1 MTNPLIKTAD
11 LVYTVPWTFNTE
23 AKMFTDFLKSGLL
36 FSDIPFIF
44 RILPLFLLIYYLVPR
59 KARVWIS
66 IPFSLLFYVKN
77 AGEYTLVLLLA
88 LLLNFG
94 LSFLTARKSRVALGF
109 TIVLNACLLMGFKI
123 LSALGFTIHLPQGR
137 EFVILLPLGISFYT
151 FKLISYQIDLYRQK
165 YPVASFG
172 SFAAY
177 ITDFTQV
184 ICGPIARYNEWKID
198 YDSMPTVRGFKNR
211 VKEAFIQISEG
222 LTFFI
227 TGLFFKVFIAD
238 HLSILWN
245 SFGTIG
251 YMNLS
256 VPMAWLGVFVYSLNL
271 FYDFW
276 GYSLMASGIGVMM
289 GHKHI
294 RNFKDPYGAT
304 SVSDFYRRWHIT
316 LGTWFR
322 DYIYIPM
329 GGSRKGSFRTAFNLI
344 VVWLLTGI
352 WHGITPNFM
361 IWAGA
366 LLLLILWEK
375 FVLSKNK
382 VVLRIFGQF
391 HVLVLIPLTWVV
403 FALPKFTD
411 LSHYFLR
418 LFGQSIEGSVINAK
432 DYLNILRDGW
442 IFLFLA
448 VFCLIPGVRD
458 FLEREKYRVFTTIL
472 LFVLFWISIFSASG
486 ASLNPFMYMNF

>member
-1 MTNPLIKTAD
+1 
-11 LVYTVPWTFNTE
+11 
-23 AKMFTDFLKSGLL
+23 MFTDFLKSGLL
-36 FSDIPFIF
+36 FSDMLFIF
-44 RILPLFLLIYYLVPR
+44 RILPVFLIIYYLFPR
-59 KARVWIS
+59 KIRPWVS

-77 AGEYTLVLLLA
+77 AGEYTVVLLAA

-94 LSFLTARKSRVALGF
+94 LSFLTAKKSKIALVF
-109 TIVLNACLLMGFKI
+109 SVIINASLLMGFKI
-123 LSALGFTIHLPQGR
+123 LSAIGFTLHLPEGR

-151 FKLISYQIDLYRQK
+151 FKLISYQADLYRQK
-165 YPVASFG
+165 YPVANFG
-172 SFAAY
+172 DFAAY
-177 ITDFTQV
+177 IMDFTQV
-184 ICGPIARYNEWKID
+184 ICGPIARFNEWKAGFTE
-198 YDSMPTVRGFKNR
+198 PGPKGFKNR
-211 VKEAFIQISEG
+211 FREAFIQISEG

-227 TGLFFKVFIAD
+227 TGLFFKVIIAD

-245 SFGTIG
+245 SIGTIG

-256 VPMAWLGVFVYSLNL
+256 VPMAWIGVFVYSLNL

-304 SVSDFYRRWHIT
+304 SVSDFYRRWHIS
-316 LGTWFR
+316 LGTWFK
-322 DYIYIPM
+322 DYIYIPL
-329 GGSRKGSFRTAFNLI
+329 GGSRKGGLRTAINLI
-344 VVWLLTGI
+344 IVWVLTGI
-352 WHGITPNFM
+352 WHGITPNFH

-391 HVLVLIPLTWVV
+391 HVLVLVPLTWVV
-403 FALPKFTD
+403 FALPKFKD
-411 LSHYFLR
+411 LGDYFLR
-418 LFGQSIEGSVINAK
+418 LFGQHIEGSVINAR
-432 DYLNILRDGW
+432 DYMNILGDGW
-442 IFLFLA
+442 LFLFLA
-448 VFCLIPGVRD
+448 VFCLIPGIRD
-458 FLEREKYRVFTTIL
+458 FLEKEKYRVFTTIL
-472 LFVLFWISIFSASG
+472 LFILFWISVFSASG